1 MKIAFLINQTHKEQE
16 KFTTTILA
24 LKALERGHT
33 VLYIGLADFVYRD
46 EQRVMAHCRVME
58 PTETVP
64 TAARFMKT
72 LKAKNKE
79 LVDMADV
86 EVLWLRFDPTLDMIG
101 RPWASAAGI
110 QFSQLVK
117 RNGGF
122 VINDPDNLIEA
133 NNKLY
138 LQNFPKAIRP
148 KTLVTRNHEDVTAF
162 LKEQGDK
169 IILKPLKGSGG
180 KNVFMIKSGETQNLK
195 QTVEAIARDGYVI
208 AQEYLPEAVKGD
220 IRFFLLNG
228 APLMADGKYAAVRRV
243 QSADEIRS
251 NIHQGGSAQEAEIT
265 DDVLKLVKKV
275 TKKLKED
282 NMYLVGLDIVGDKI
296 MEINVFSPGALMHIN
311 QLTGIDFTE
320 TIIIDLEKRVKAFYK
335 PTSRSQ
341 SRR

>member
-1 MKIAFLINQTHKEQE
+1 
-16 KFTTTILA
+16 
-24 LKALERGHT
+24 
-33 VLYIGLADFVYRD
+33 
-46 EQRVMAHCRVME
+46 
-58 PTETVP
+58 
-64 TAARFMKT
+64 
-72 LKAKNKE
+72 
-79 LVDMADV
+79 MADV